1 MSRDNGNTLISKSSK
16 STEKYTKKSVVV
28 NSGSIN
34 DLRAG
39 ASPLNH
45 KRNSTMT
52 DAERDKMIK
61 RVSESM

>member
-1 MSRDNGNTLISKSSK
+1 MGRNHDYHISTKSSK
-16 STEKYTKKSVVV
+16 STEKYTKRSVVV

-34 DLRAG
+34 DLRSG
-39 ASPLNH
+39 ESPLNH
-45 KRNSTMT
+45 KRNTTMS